1 MLIIIYT
8 YSDFSE
14 IIHLDSQQF
23 IVIII
28 FK

>member
-14 IIHLDSQQF
+14 IIDLDSQQF